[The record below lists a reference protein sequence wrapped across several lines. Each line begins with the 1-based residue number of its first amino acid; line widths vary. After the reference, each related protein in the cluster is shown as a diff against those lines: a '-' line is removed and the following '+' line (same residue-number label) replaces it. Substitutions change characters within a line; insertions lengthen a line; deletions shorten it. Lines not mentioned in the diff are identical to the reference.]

1 MSKKKTTDAVSILHR
16 RYGEPSA
23 EARAEVEADD
33 NQVLLSDLLEILRA
47 IEARGMRVRVEFQ
60 PTDDGR
66 RSHMVNVDAEDS
78 RPLFSG
84 MTQAGA
90 GA

>member
-1 MSKKKTTDAVSILHR
+1 MKRKTTDAVSILHR
-16 RYGEPSA
+16 RYGKASA

-33 NQVLLSDLLEILRA
+33 NQALLSDLLDILRA
-47 IEARGMRVRVEFQ
+47 LEARGMRARVEFQ

-66 RSHMVNVDAEDS
+66 RSHMVNVDAGDG

-84 MTQAGA
+84 MTQAGV